1 MAHARHGDISEIGGP
16 SGAAEHLA
24 HERERHHDENRHAEQ
39 RPDHAV
45 DVESEI
51 DQQAFGRGRAGRKVS
66 RKVGTDENVD
76 DKDPDDGDERC
87 ASGAATGPFDR
98 FTASSACLRLV
109 ARSLGRT

>member
-51 DQQAFGRGRAGRKVS
+51 DLSFPKIRSAHSDGAVRK
-66 RKVGTDENVD
+66 EL
-76 DKDPDDGDERC
+76 
-87 ASGAATGPFDR
+87 AW
-98 FTASSACLRLV
+98 
-109 ARSLGRT
+109 